1 MRAVLFV
8 SPLFIQLGL
17 SLGLERVV
25 RQGQTDAGVFNPPK
39 TSSFLQ
45 LDLRVTLPANVSTPD
60 GMTALAPN
68 IEGGK
73 ATGAFEA
80 DILPVGAAYERVA
93 LNQAGEN
100 SFYQNRYIFQ
110 TADNETLSLEVDA
123 ILHYE
128 NNALHG
134 FGLGKFATTIPELFH
149 INYEAYIVEVM
160 ADFNSGIAVGEV
172 FELTS
177 CGRRDGEPIK
187 GLLPPGGA

>member
-25 RQGQTDAGVFNPPK
+25 RRGQTDAGVFNPPK

-68 IEGGK
+68 VEGGK

-93 LNQAGEN
+93 LNEAGEN
-100 SFYQNRYIFQ
+100 SVSGMYILESWRNANLCVVLPEPIHLSNRRKR
-110 TADNETLSLEVDA
+110 N
-123 ILHYE
+123 
-128 NNALHG
+128 
-134 FGLGKFATTIPELFH
+134 PEPR
-149 INYEAYIVEVM
+149 
-160 ADFNSGIAVGEV
+160 S
-172 FELTS
+172 
-177 CGRRDGEPIK
+177 RRDPSLREQRPARVWSWVS
-187 GLLPPGGA
+187 LLKDQEVQALIIA

>member
-1 MRAVLFV
+1 MHGILFV
-8 SPLFIQLGL
+8 SPLFIQLGF
-17 SLGLERVV
+17 SLGLERLVA
-25 RQGQTDAGVFNPPK
+25 RGQTDAGIFNPPK
-39 TSSFLQ
+39 SSSFLQ
-45 LDLRVTLPANVSTPD
+45 LDLRVTLPSNVSTPD

-68 IEGGK
+68 VEGGK
-73 ATGAFEA
+73 VTGAFEA

-93 LNQAGEN
+93 LNEAGEN

-110 TADNETLSLEVDA
+110 TADNETLSLDVDA

-134 FGLGKFATTIPELFH
+134 FGLGKFATTIPDLFY

-172 FELTS
+172 FSLKS

-187 GLLPPGGA
+187 ALLPPGGA

>member
-17 SLGLERVV
+17 SLGLDRFA
-25 RQGQTDAGVFNPPK
+25 RRGQTDNGVFNPPK

-68 IEGGK
+68 VEGGK

-93 LNQAGEN
+93 LNEAGEN

-110 TADNETLSLEVDA
+110 TAENETLSLEVDA

>member
-25 RQGQTDAGVFNPPK
+25 RRDTGNGVFNPPK

-68 IEGGK
+68 VEGGK

-93 LNQAGEN
+93 LNEAGEN